1 MPTAKRVRVQLSRRH
16 TWNLKGGYS
25 IAPERYV
32 PGGGEQLPGWVAV
45 CTAAS
50 CSCSRGRPPHSF
62 APANHKCGNICPQT
76 GMCSLSMAT
85 PPCGGAT
92 VFTKVHSRTTR
103 RFRTSALGCAV
114 PTTWSMERP
123 RVVLGAARRAD
134 PSCMITSL
142 SHNNHPRLSF
152 RS

>member
-16 TWNLKGGYS
+16 TWNLKIQYS
-25 IAPERYV
+25 IASERYV
-32 PGGGEQLPGWVAV
+32 PSGGKQLPGWCVV
-45 CTAAS
+45 CTATS
-50 CSCSRGRPPHSF
+50 CSCSRGHPRTYLRQQITSAETYGDMRPEYSHTHIPSW
-62 APANHKCGNICPQT
+62 GR
-76 GMCSLSMAT
+76 GV
-85 PPCGGAT
+85 T
-92 VFTKVHSRTTR
+92 VFTKVHSRTPR